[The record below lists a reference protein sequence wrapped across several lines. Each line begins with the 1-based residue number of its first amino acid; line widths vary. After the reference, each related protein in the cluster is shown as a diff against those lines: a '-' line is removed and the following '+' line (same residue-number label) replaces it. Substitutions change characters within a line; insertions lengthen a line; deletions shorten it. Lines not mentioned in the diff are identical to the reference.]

1 MKTVVITGASRGIG
15 LATVK
20 KFLESGWRVIGTNS
34 KTPVPIEDSNFTAIE
49 LEVTSHES
57 IAKAVTEIQK
67 LAPQID
73 ALINCVGVSTDT
85 FETAPNMATIR
96 QTFEV
101 NVFGLIEF
109 TEQLIPNIISDGHV
123 VNISSRYG
131 AFSFPI
137 DGPDSTA
144 YRMSKASVNM
154 YTRML
159 AYRLKDRNIT
169 ASCIHPGWVKTDMG
183 NSAATETEKPDRE
196 PEEAANDI
204 YTLATSKVESGFFW
218 QFGKKREW

>member
-15 LATVK
+15 LATAK
-20 KFLESGWRVIGTNS
+20 KFLENRWRVIGTHS
-34 KTPVPIEDSNFTAIE
+34 KNPIPIQDGNFTGVE
-49 LEVTSHES
+49 LEITSRES
-57 IAKAVTEIQK
+57 ITKAVGEISK

-73 ALINCVGVSTDT
+73 VLINCAGVSMDA
-85 FETAPNMATIR
+85 FETAPNMENIR
-96 QTFEV
+96 HTFEV
-101 NVFGLIEF
+101 NVFGLIDF
-109 TEQLIPNIISDGHV
+109 TEQLIPNVISGGHI
-123 VNISSRYG
+123 VNLSSRYG
-131 AFSFPI
+131 AFSFLI

-159 AYRLKDRNIT
+159 AYRLMDRNIT
-169 ASCIHPGWVKTDMG
+169 VSCIHPGWVKTDMG